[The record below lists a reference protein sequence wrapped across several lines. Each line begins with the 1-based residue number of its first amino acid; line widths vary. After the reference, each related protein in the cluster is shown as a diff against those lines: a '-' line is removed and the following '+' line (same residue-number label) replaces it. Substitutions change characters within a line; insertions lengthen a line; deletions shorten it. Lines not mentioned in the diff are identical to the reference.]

1 VARLKNLWDRSRRF
15 GHVFRG
21 SRLGMVGLIILL
33 VFIFMAL
40 SAPLLTSTGVLRDPD
55 VRLCGEDLHYCT
67 PTDPDPANL
76 LPPSGQA
83 LLGTDHIGRDN
94 FSRLWWGTQVTVL
107 IGVLASIMSM
117 GLGTLVGMVSGYYGG
132 WVDEA
137 LMRITDFFLVLPTL
151 VLALILTGYFA
162 QSGGGSLETI
172 VAVIGI
178 KISRGKLLEV
188 QKRLAREERVFGV
201 YDVTGEWDSILM
213 ARFRNTREMDA
224 FVKKLSATENVERT
238 YTQVVLNV
246 VKHEPRVPV

>member
-1 VARLKNLWDRSRRF
+1 MKREAEAAVSLDELDVRILRALTVDARKSYREVARALGVSIGTVSSRVKRMETA
-15 GHVFRG
+15 GVITG
-21 SRLGMVGLIILL
+21 YAPLIEPKRLGY
-33 VFIFMAL
+33 
-40 SAPLLTSTGVLRDPD
+40 D
-55 VRLCGEDLHYCT
+55 
-67 PTDPDPANL
+67 
-76 LPPSGQA
+76 
-83 LLGTDHIGRDN
+83 
-94 FSRLWWGTQVTVL
+94 
-107 IGVLASIMSM
+107 
-117 GLGTLVGMVSGYYGG
+117 
-132 WVDEA
+132 
-137 LMRITDFFLVLPTL
+137 
-151 VLALILTGYFA
+151 
-162 QSGGGSLETI
+162 I

>member
-1 VARLKNLWDRSRRF
+1 MKREADATVSLDELDVRILRALTADARKSYREVARALGVSIGTVSSRVRRMEAA
-15 GHVFRG
+15 GVITG
-21 SRLGMVGLIILL
+21 YAPLIEPKRLGY
-33 VFIFMAL
+33 
-40 SAPLLTSTGVLRDPD
+40 D
-55 VRLCGEDLHYCT
+55 
-67 PTDPDPANL
+67 
-76 LPPSGQA
+76 
-83 LLGTDHIGRDN
+83 
-94 FSRLWWGTQVTVL
+94 
-107 IGVLASIMSM
+107 
-117 GLGTLVGMVSGYYGG
+117 
-132 WVDEA
+132 
-137 LMRITDFFLVLPTL
+137 
-151 VLALILTGYFA
+151 
-162 QSGGGSLETI
+162 I

>member
-1 VARLKNLWDRSRRF
+1 MKREADATVSLDELDVRILRALTVDARKSYREVARALGVSIGTVSSRVKRMETA
-15 GHVFRG
+15 GVITG
-21 SRLGMVGLIILL
+21 YAPLIEPKRLGY
-33 VFIFMAL
+33 
-40 SAPLLTSTGVLRDPD
+40 D
-55 VRLCGEDLHYCT
+55 
-67 PTDPDPANL
+67 
-76 LPPSGQA
+76 
-83 LLGTDHIGRDN
+83 
-94 FSRLWWGTQVTVL
+94 
-107 IGVLASIMSM
+107 
-117 GLGTLVGMVSGYYGG
+117 
-132 WVDEA
+132 
-137 LMRITDFFLVLPTL
+137 
-151 VLALILTGYFA
+151 
-162 QSGGGSLETI
+162 I